1 MDRVVVLPISNY
13 CFFLP
18 FPSKSPSSLLK
29 LPNVAVFVP
38 GVFPAVHV
46 MDRNMFITK
55 LRLFNFPVNSTEQLY
70 AVFNFSFLT
79 SSEQ

>member
-1 MDRVVVLPISNY
+1 MSEKV
-13 CFFLP
+13 
-18 FPSKSPSSLLK
+18 K
-29 LPNVAVFVP
+29 PNVAVFVP

-70 AVFNFSFLT
+70 AVFNFSFLA
-79 SSEQ
+79 SSGQLCTVISDNNLEQKN

>member
-1 MDRVVVLPISNY
+1 MARVVVLPISTY
-13 CFFLP
+13 CFLP
-18 FPSKSPSSLLK
+18 FSLKSPSSLLK

-38 GVFPAVHV
+38 GGFSAVHV

-70 AVFNFSFLT
+70 AVFNFSFPA
-79 SSEQ
+79 SSVQ

>member
-1 MDRVVVLPISNY
+1 MHGQS
-13 CFFLP
+13 CFLP
-18 FPSKSPSSLLK
+18 FSLKTPLSLLK

-38 GVFPAVHV
+38 GVFPVVHV

-55 LRLFNFPVNSTEQLY
+55 LRLFNFPVNSTEQFY
-70 AVFNFSFLT
+70 AVFNFGFLA

>member
-1 MDRVVVLPISNY
+1 MKV
-13 CFFLP
+13 
-18 FPSKSPSSLLK
+18 K
-29 LPNVAVFVP
+29 PNAPVFVP

-55 LRLFNFPVNSTEQLY
+55 LRRFSFPVNSTEQLY
-70 AVFNFSFLT
+70 EVFNFSFLA

>member
-1 MDRVVVLPISNY
+1 MKV
-13 CFFLP
+13 
-18 FPSKSPSSLLK
+18 K
-29 LPNVAVFVP
+29 PNALVFVP

-55 LRLFNFPVNSTEQLY
+55 LRLFSFPVNSTEQLY
-70 AVFNFSFLT
+70 EVFNFSFLA